1 MARPRSFDEEQVL
14 RAAREQF
21 WKTGYSATSLDDLM
35 KATGLGK
42 GSLYGA
48 FGDKHQLFLRA
59 LDGYCVE
66 SVEGVRRGLAGS
78 GSAAD
83 RVRAVVRG
91 SAENATTRG
100 CMLVNSTAELNERD
114 PEVQRKSRLA
124 YGTVEDMLAAALDE
138 AQREGALKDDVDTR
152 AQARVLVAVMQGV
165 EFLGKTGLEKVVL
178 EQIVDTALAN
188 LFG

>member
-21 WKTGYSATSLDDLM
+21 WKTGYAATSLDDLM

-59 LDGYCVE
+59 LDGYCVD
-66 SVEGVRRGLAGS
+66 SVSGVRRGLS
-78 GSAAD
+78 GPGVAAD
-83 RVRAVVRG
+83 RIRAVVRG
-91 SAENATTRG
+91 AALGATTRG

-124 YGTVEDMLAAALDE
+124 YGTIEDLIASVLDE
-138 AQREGALKDDVDTR
+138 AQRDGDLKADVDTR
-152 AQARVLVAVMQGV
+152 AQARVLVAVMQGL
-165 EFLGKTGLEKVVL
+165 EFLGKTGLDAAAL
-178 EQIVDTALAN
+178 EQIADTALAN